1 MKTNILAD
9 FHICISVPLNEQY
22 SSWTSIEAGVPQ
34 ATILGPLLFFIY
46 INDFSNDLKTNVK
59 LFADV
64 TSFFSIV
71 QNMNTSTVNLS
82 NDMNKIRNWAIQWKI
97 SFNPDPS
104 KQAQEIVFSRKLQ
117 NRNYNSVYFNHNS
130 VQQVLSQKLLG
141 MYVDTILNFQEH
153 LNNALSKTNKTIGLF
168 DFFPRQ
174 SLVQVYKAFVRPH
187 LDYEDVI
194 YDQSYNESFHQKMD
208 GVDTI

>member
-34 ATILGPLLFFIY
+34 TTILGPLLFFIY

-64 TSFFSIV
+64 TSFFSIF

-82 NDMNKIRNWAIQWKI
+82 NDMNKIRNWAIQ
-97 SFNPDPS
+97 
-104 KQAQEIVFSRKLQ
+104 
-117 NRNYNSVYFNHNS
+117 
-130 VQQVLSQKLLG
+130 
-141 MYVDTILNFQEH
+141 
-153 LNNALSKTNKTIGLF
+153 
-168 DFFPRQ
+168 
-174 SLVQVYKAFVRPH
+174 
-187 LDYEDVI
+187 
-194 YDQSYNESFHQKMD
+194 
-208 GVDTI
+208 

>member
-34 ATILGPLLFFIY
+34 ATILGSLLFFIY

-82 NDMNKIRNWAIQWKI
+82 NDMNKIRNWAIQ
-97 SFNPDPS
+97 
-104 KQAQEIVFSRKLQ
+104 
-117 NRNYNSVYFNHNS
+117 
-130 VQQVLSQKLLG
+130 
-141 MYVDTILNFQEH
+141 
-153 LNNALSKTNKTIGLF
+153 
-168 DFFPRQ
+168 
-174 SLVQVYKAFVRPH
+174 
-187 LDYEDVI
+187 
-194 YDQSYNESFHQKMD
+194 
-208 GVDTI
+208 